1 MALKANRE
9 AINKRG
15 LQASGGHA
23 FKRWAEVVGHRWILA
38 SVVFVT
44 LLATFAVEALSSAA
58 ATVPTV
64 GGLTVTT
71 RTVTTTPSV
80 SAPTVT
86 TVTTTPAVTTPAV
99 TTPPVTTPDTTPA
112 VTTPAITTPA
122 ATTSTTS
129 VLPPAGASS
138 VGSAGVA
145 RAGDAHTPISAAA
158 RQRRLRR
165 LVVGLSQCL
174 VALQPQAER
183 VLLLRAGI
191 ATAGADSPAAV
202 ARATHISRGREA
214 RVERGAL
221 GQLQS
226 AAHEN
231 RCPSRL
237 TALIHVPPQDRLVS
251 IDPVLTIRSR
261 RSVRL

>member
-1 MALKANRE
+1 MALRANRE
-9 AINKRG
+9 EINKPG

-23 FKRWAEVVGHRWILA
+23 FKRWAEVVGHHWIHA
-38 SVVFVT
+38 GVVFAT

-71 RTVTTTPSV
+71 RTVTTTPRV

-86 TVTTTPAVTTPAV
+86 TVTTTPAV

-174 VALQPQAER
+174 VTLQPQAER

-251 IDPVLTIRSR
+251 IDPVLMIRSR